1 MKRFLT
7 LFIAATIALCASAEG
22 VIKQSIIIDP
32 STFRPVQTD
41 QLTGVNIDPIRPDL
55 SRRPCARIKIFFHQ
69 MTREQMGLL
78 EAIYPS
84 GSIQGTKCK
93 VAEGNTVLILEMT
106 AKPATKFYLTHPKF
120 GTSNEVEFNLEG
132 NKEYQLEATLNKQL
146 TINIASNVEGASVYL
161 NNEFKGTTA
170 APNNICTIADLF
182 QGTYDLR
189 LEYGDRKSESKIE
202 VIDGSNIYF
211 RLDIDDTA
219 PVYQYLVI
227 NTNPKS
233 ALVEIDGK
241 SIQRKNGKVE
251 VRLTKGVHNY
261 RISADDY
268 YTTVDTVVLDGSRT
282 RTMEVALNPAFGFLK
297 VEHASEFK
305 GAEVYVNNRLRGTLP
320 LEKPIP
326 VKSGEADV
334 RIVKNLYHDYN
345 TTLEVADNQTY
356 TLKADLVPNFA
367 EVTITTDATTEIWI
381 DGQKRGTGKWSG
393 ELEIGKYTIDCQKMS
408 HEPAHHLLSVV
419 DTNPVSV
426 NYGAL
431 KPIYGSLDISCN
443 VDGAK
448 YYIDD
453 IEIGTLPFVDNAVLV
468 GTRTIKIYADGY
480 DTYTE
485 TVTIEAGRIT
495 TVNAMLTA
503 KRTSTTVKSS
513 SSSYRGSSERT
524 SHYSG
529 RRSYHDGSF
538 VQLGFGFDWGFGGGG
553 MSFSVPVEMRM
564 GRVCQLVNGFIGAR
578 YNYASVRSEEE
589 YQGNPLFAVHQVSPL
604 AKLRFNVRHWNTYES
619 FYVEAGGMYNLNLSS
634 LYKTKNIAQG
644 SSSALT
650 FTSETKYK
658 IEDVLNKS
666 SVSCMVAVGYG
677 AKLWDISLYGIY
689 NITPTFNGN
698 SLSSWIVYDD
708 GSYIATLDDY
718 EDVRKFIDYRFN
730 IGVSVRIYLF
740 SGYGK

>member
-1 MKRFLT
+1 MKRFLS
-7 LFIAATIALCASAEG
+7 LFIAATIALCDSAEG

-297 VEHASEFK
+297 VEHASELK

-326 VKSGEADV
+326 VKSGQADV

-367 EVTITTDATTEIWI
+367 KVTITTDATTEIWI

-419 DTNPVSV
+419 DTNPISV

-468 GTRTIKIYADGY
+468 GTRTVKIAAPGY
-480 DTYTE
+480 KSHVE
-485 TVTIEAGRIT
+485 TVEVKKGETVAIAAELKAGSVREDSQ
-495 TVNAMLTA
+495 V
-503 KRTSTTVKSS
+503 RTNSSTLATQK
-513 SSSYRGSSERT
+513 GKKNLI
-524 SHYSG
+524 
-529 RRSYHDGSF
+529 
-538 VQLGFGFDWGFGGGG
+538 QLGLGFEYGFSSG
-553 MSFSVPVEMRM
+553 FSTLNVPVEMRI
-564 GRVCQLVNGFIGAR
+564 GRCDQLINGFVGL
-578 YNYASVRSEEE
+578 NYMSKSTE
-589 YQGNPLFAVHQVSPL
+589 YGD
-604 AKLRFNVRHWNTYES
+604 
-619 FYVEAGGMYNLNLSS
+619 
-634 LYKTKNIAQG
+634 
-644 SSSALT
+644 SSSADVDMKGDFLSAVAKIR
-650 FTSETKYK
+650 FNAKRSNTSSFYIDAGAKYNFVTSTKYTTNYIDLDTESYTAGIESTTDYK
-658 IEDVLNKS
+658 IDSKPSLTALLS
-666 SVSCMVAVGYG
+666 LGYG
-677 AKLWDISLYGIY
+677 FSLLDLYCYAMYDINSPYRDTDASNYVVGHRWKETATTLSDYTSSGKFMSNSFIFGLGVKIY
-689 NITPTFNGN
+689 I
-698 SLSSWIVYDD
+698 
-708 GSYIATLDDY
+708 GSG
-718 EDVRKFIDYRFN
+718 FIKNR
-730 IGVSVRIYLF
+730 
-740 SGYGK
+740 

>member
-22 VIKQSIIIDP
+22 VIKQSIIIDK

-297 VEHASEFK
+297 VEHVSELK

-326 VKSGEADV
+326 VKSGQADV

-468 GTRTIKIYADGY
+468 GTRTVKIAAPGYKSHVETVEVKKGETLAIIGSTGCGKSSLIYLIPRFYDATEGDVLIDGINVKEYDLEALRGKIGYVMQKSELFSDTIEGNIRWGKPDATHDEVVEAAKTAQADEFIGRFPEGY
-480 DTYTE
+480 DTFVAEKGASLSGGQKQRVSIARALVRKPQILILDDSTSALDLVTE
-485 TVTIEAGRIT
+485 
-495 TVNAMLTA
+495 
-503 KRTSTTVKSS
+503 
-513 SSSYRGSSERT
+513 
-524 SHYSG
+524 
-529 RRSYHDGSF
+529 
-538 VQLGFGFDWGFGGGG
+538 
-553 MSFSVPVEMRM
+553 
-564 GRVCQLVNGFIGAR
+564 
-578 YNYASVRSEEE
+578 
-589 YQGNPLFAVHQVSPL
+589 
-604 AKLRFNVRHWNTYES
+604 AKLRNSIRES
-619 FYVEAGGMYNLNLSS
+619 SKDTTV
-634 LYKTKNIAQG
+634 I
-644 SSSALT
+644 
-650 FTSETKYK
+650 
-658 IEDVLNKS
+658 
-666 SVSCMVAVGYG
+666 MVAQRIASVMEADRIAVIENDGTILHC
-677 AKLWDISLYGIY
+677 APHDKLLLESDTYRDIY
-689 NITPTFNGN
+689 N
-698 SLSSWIVYDD
+698 SQMR
-708 GSYIATLDDY
+708 
-718 EDVRKFIDYRFN
+718 E
-730 IGVSVRIYLF
+730 
-740 SGYGK
+740 YGKKEVN